1 MTNTIQDSLETH
13 CLWIDQQTPTKLVV
27 KQRLKRWPYV
37 FLVMWSILFAGIPTG
52 LVVLVSSQIGISTL
66 SCQRNESA
74 SFDCAWSTRKFLG
87 FGPAGKH
94 QSISQVT
101 AAQLDSAQWSNGQ
114 GGGTEK
120 MWVTLS
126 NQSERI
132 RLFETAY
139 AIESGYRPTFQPDA
153 AAEMQRLLASDVN
166 NFAIQEDQRFSV
178 QFLGVLCL
186 AIPFV
191 LLAMAVAYGGLRSR
205 TLILDKITHLYTHQV
220 NTLLGLQV
228 QQHQLSEI
236 QAITTKEFRH
246 HRNGKLRKVYG
257 LEIYLK
263 SNKKHRLP
271 TLRRRAS
278 VSKIVVQMQA
288 FIKVL

>member
-1 MTNTIQDSLETH
+1 M
-13 CLWIDQQTPTKLVV
+13 V
-27 KQRLKRWPYV
+27 KQRLKRWPYG
-37 FLVMWSILFAGIPTG
+37 FLVIWSILFAGIPTG

-74 SFDCAWSTRKFLG
+74 SFDCDWSTRKFLG
-87 FGPAGKH
+87 FGPDSEH
-94 QSISQVT
+94 QSISQVN

-126 NQSERI
+126 SQSERI

-139 AIESGYRPTFQPDA
+139 AIESGYRSTFQPEA
-153 AAEMQRLLASDVN
+153 VAEIQHLLTSDVN
-166 NFAIQEDQRFSV
+166 NFVIQEDQRFSV

-191 LLAMAVAYGGLRSR
+191 LLAMTVVYSGLRSR
-205 TLILDKITHLYTHQV
+205 TLILDKTTRLYTRQV
-220 NTLLGLQV
+220 RTLLGLQV

-236 QAITTKEFRH
+236 QSITTKEFRH
-246 HRNGKLRKVYG
+246 HRNGRLRKVYD
-257 LEIYLK
+257 LEICLR
-263 SNKKHRLP
+263 SNRKHRLP
-271 TLRRRAS
+271 TMGKRET
-278 VSKIVVQMQA
+278 VSKIVVQMQS